1 VTAALLEMNGITK
14 SFPGVRALRAVDLDL
29 PSGHVRAVVGENGA
43 GKSTLMKV
51 LSGAHQADS
60 GEVRVDG
67 RLLPPGPAAALGAG
81 VAVIYQEL
89 SLVPEMSVAENVF
102 IGHMPGRAG
111 LLDRGEA
118 RRRTHVLLARVGLP
132 DLDPDTKVATLG
144 LNVRQ
149 LVEIAKALARETRV
163 LVMDEPSAALQ
174 RHDIDNLFEVVRA
187 LRDQGLGI
195 IYISHHLDEVFTIA
209 DSITVLRD
217 GAVVETRA
225 RDSWDQASLVR
236 AMVARDLDE
245 MYPWRPRKL
254 GEVVLEARDLMRP
267 PRLRGVSLSLRAGE
281 ILGVAGIVGAGRTD
295 LLRALSGAAPP
306 ISGEVLLEGR
316 PVHIS
321 DPRVA
326 LRHGLAYASEDRKL
340 EGLVLGTSIE
350 ENISMSSYAQLS
362 RFGWVN
368 RTRQRTMAQAG
379 VARFGIRATSVRQE
393 AGTLSGGNQQKVILA
408 RVTQVS
414 PRVVL
419 LDEPTRGID
428 VGAKAEIYRHA
439 LQLADQ
445 GTGVIL
451 VSSELPEVLGMS
463 DRVLVMRQ
471 GRVVAELDRADAD
484 QETVVRWA
492 TAG

>member
-1 VTAALLEMNGITK
+1 VTAALLEMSGITK
-14 SFPGVRALRAVDLDL
+14 TFPGVRALRAVDLVL
-29 PSGHVRAVVGENGA
+29 PGGHVRAVVGENGA

-51 LSGAHQADS
+51 LSGAHRADS

-67 RLLPPGPAAALGAG
+67 RLLAPGPAAALGAG

-102 IGHMPGRAG
+102 IGHVPQRAG
-111 LLDRGEA
+111 LLDRGET
-118 RRRTHVLLARVGLP
+118 RRRTRVLLARVGLA
-132 DLDPDTKVATLG
+132 DLDPDTKVVNLG

-149 LVEIAKALARETRV
+149 LIEIAKALAREARV

-174 RHDIDNLFEVVRA
+174 RDDIDNLFEVVRA

-225 RDSWDQASLVR
+225 RAAWDEASLVR
-236 AMVARDLDE
+236 AMVARELAE
-245 MYPWRPRKL
+245 MYPWRAREL
-254 GEVVLEARDLMRP
+254 GEVVLEARDLVRP
-267 PRLRGVSLSLRAGE
+267 PRLRGVSLTLHAGE
-281 ILGVAGIVGAGRTD
+281 ILGIAGIVGAGRTD
-295 LLRALSGAAPP
+295 LLKALSGASPP
-306 ISGEVLLEGR
+306 VSGEVLLEGR
-316 PVHIS
+316 PVRVS
-321 DPRVA
+321 NPRTA
-326 LRHGLAYASEDRKL
+326 LRHGVAYASEDRKL
-340 EGLVLGTSIE
+340 EGLVLGASIE
-350 ENISMSSYAQLS
+350 ENISMSSYDQLS

-368 RTRQRTMAQAG
+368 RARQRRMAQNG
-379 VARFGIRATSVRQE
+379 VERFGIRATGVRQE
-393 AGTLSGGNQQKVILA
+393 AGKLSGGNQQKVVLA
-408 RVTQVS
+408 RVTQLS

-428 VGAKAEIYRHA
+428 VGAKAEIYAHA
-439 LQLADQ
+439 LRLADQ
-445 GTGVIL
+445 GTGVII

-471 GRVVAELDRADAD
+471 GRVVAELNRAEAD
-484 QETVVRWA
+484 QETVVHWA